1 MRVEPLQMALVPVCA
16 CMLSHFSC
24 FSFFVTLWTVAHQ
37 APLSMGFTRQ
47 ECWSWLPCPPPGDH
61 PDPGIEPTS
70 PAAPALQAD
79 SLPLSHWGNPALL
92 TLFPHEDTARRWLV
106 VCKPGSGLSPG
117 TESVSTLILGFSA
130 PRTLRNEFLLFISQP
145 VYGIFVIVVQMD

>member
-1 MRVEPLQMALVPVCA
+1 MCMHAQSLQLFLILCDPMNCSPPGSSFHGIYQARMLELVAMPSSRGSSWSRDRTYISCSSCTAGRFFTTEPLGKPLVPVSETPKSS
-16 CMLSHFSC
+16 L
-24 FSFFVTLWTVAHQ
+24 
-37 APLSMGFTRQ
+37 
-47 ECWSWLPCPPPGDH
+47 
-61 PDPGIEPTS
+61 DP
-70 PAAPALQAD
+70 
-79 SLPLSHWGNPALL
+79 
-92 TLFPHEDTARRWLV
+92 FPHEDTARRWLV